1 MSNETLTCRARAYI
15 AAMPPAISGQHGHD
29 ATFAV
34 AKKLIH
40 DFGMSETEAW
50 PIFVDYN
57 ARCQPPWNEDELRHK
72 LEGAGNLTRQK
83 KPRGH
88 LRGEIAKSMPPVGQA
103 VPWTKTPAPLPKRVQ
118 QEAVPPLVIIGPDSQ
133 EPPKDQTKAD
143 IKDKERIDWFLE
155 EVIFP
160 EANALVAFHYMFARY
175 KAWRRDCGLLRTELS
190 EEKFATLILA
200 HGVKTNFERKLFFDV
215 RTVPIVVQHEKT
227 SP

>member
-1 MSNETLTCRARAYI
+1 MSNETLACRARAYI

-50 PIFVDYN
+50 PIFLDYN
-57 ARCQPPWNEDELRHK
+57 ARCWNEDELRHK

-83 KPRGH
+83 KTRGH

-118 QEAVPPLVIIGPDSQ
+118 QEAVPPLVIVGPDSQ
-133 EPPKDQTKAD
+133 EPPKDQTKAN
-143 IKDKERIDWFLE
+143 IKDKEHIDWFLE
-155 EVIFP
+155 EAIIR
-160 EANALVAFHYMFARY
+160 EDGALCAFHYLFDCYR
-175 KAWRRDCGLLRTELS
+175 KWRASYGLLATQLDQAQ
-190 EEKFATLILA
+190 FAAEMQSQLRAKTL
-200 HGVKTNFERKLFFDV
+200 
-215 RTVPIVVQHEKT
+215 P
-227 SP
+227 